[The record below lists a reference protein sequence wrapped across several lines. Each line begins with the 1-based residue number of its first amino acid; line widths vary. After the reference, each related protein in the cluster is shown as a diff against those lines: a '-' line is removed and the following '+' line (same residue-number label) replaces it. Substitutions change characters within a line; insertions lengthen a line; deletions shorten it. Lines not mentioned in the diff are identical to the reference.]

1 MQRRSDQPA
10 VGVNSGRRSAK
21 GIRQSLL
28 AGVATLAVLAAAA
41 SAVAQEPAQDGSTEL
56 KPIVVTGKKES
67 AVGPDATV
75 VASESATGTKTD
87 TPILDTSASVSVVTQ
102 KEMEMRGVDN
112 LQRALSYTAGVL
124 GDEFGSDDRYDYLR
138 IRGFDQTALGT
149 YRDGLPARIPAWF
162 TASRLEPY
170 GLQRVEVLKGST
182 STLFGLNGPGGL
194 VNAITKRPQDEFHAE
209 VYTTFGDEHIET
221 GTDFGGPIGDS
232 DVWSYRFTGKWQDAA
247 NSYDYSNDDRLY
259 IAPALTIKPEEGTSL
274 TILTDYSKRES
285 SLSYGFIDGVDIDL
299 DTFLGEPEF
308 NKFNTEQTDVG
319 YQFEHEFDNGLTFRQ
334 NARYSHIDLDYEQ
347 VYGGTTDPADDR
359 TAFQVYSSGYRF
371 TIDNQLQYDASWQ
384 AFDSKTLLGLDYTYD
399 NTREDIDSGTVPG
412 IDIYD
417 PVYCGRSCITLGPY
431 VDWRVKQKALGI
443 YAQEELTFDDRW
455 ILTLGGRYDHVNTVA
470 DYLDTGL
477 QDDDTAEAFTSRV
490 GLTYKINPE
499 LAVYA
504 NYSESFQPLVTP
516 GANGYSV
523 EGSLKPQEG
532 TQYEVGLK
540 YRPESIDALFTL
552 ALFDLKQTNVPTYVT
567 PTVQRQIGE
576 VQVRGVELEGKM
588 ALNDRLNLTL
598 AYSYWDAEILED
610 GLSGNAGNRPDRVP
624 EHIASAWLDYTI
636 PGDGFRGDL
645 TFGAGV
651 RYVGQTF
658 GDAENTVS
666 VDGYTVV
673 DAAVNYK
680 VTDNLNLAVNVT
692 NLFDRE
698 YQTTCYYGTCYYGDR
713 RKVVGTLKYTW

>member
-1 MQRRSDQPA
+1 MKRRNDQPA
-10 VGVNSGRRSAK
+10 VETGLAGKASDARRK
-21 GIRQSLL
+21 TLL
-28 AGVATLAVLAAAA
+28 AGAATLTLLAAADGTIA
-41 SAVAQEPAQDGSTEL
+41 QDAAQETSTEL
-56 KPIVVTGKKES
+56 KPIVVTGKQQRP
-67 AVGPDATV
+67 VGPDATV
-75 VASESATGTKTD
+75 VATGSATGTKTD
-87 TPILDTSASVSVVTQ
+87 TPIIDTPASVSVVTQ
-102 KEMEMRGVDN
+102 KEMEARGVDSI
-112 LQRALSYTAGVL
+112 QQAVSYTAGVL
-124 GDEFGSDDRYDYLR
+124 VDEFGSDDRYDYLR
-138 IRGFDQTALGT
+138 IRGFDQTALGS

-194 VNAITKRPQDEFHAE
+194 VNSITKRPQDEFHAE

-247 NSYDYSNDDRLY
+247 SNYDYSNDDRLY

-274 TILTDYSKRES
+274 TILTDYSKRDS
-285 SLSYGFIDGVDIDL
+285 SLSYGFFEGVGIDL
-299 DTFLGEPEF
+299 DTFLGEPEY
-308 NKFNTEQTDVG
+308 NKFNTTQTDLG
-319 YQFEHEFDNGLTFRQ
+319 YQFEHAFDNGLTFRQ

-384 AFDSKTLLGLDYTYD
+384 AFDSKTLVGLDYTYD
-399 NTREDIDSGTVPG
+399 NTREDIDIGTAPG

-417 PVYCGRSCITLGPY
+417 PVYCGRSCITVGPY

-443 YAQEELTFDDRW
+443 YAQEQLTFDDRW
-455 ILTLGGRYDHVNTVA
+455 ILTLGGRYDYVNTVA

-477 QDDDTAEAFTSRV
+477 QDDDTEKAFTSRV

-504 NYSESFQPLVTP
+504 NYSESFQPLVAP
-516 GANGYSV
+516 SANGYAV
-523 EGSLKPQEG
+523 DGSLKAQEG
-532 TQYEVGLK
+532 TQYEVGVK
-540 YRPESIDALFTL
+540 YRPESFDALFTL
-552 ALFDLKQTNVPTYVT
+552 AFFDLKQSNVPTYISPVE
-567 PTVQRQIGE
+567 QRQIGE
-576 VQVRGVELEGKM
+576 VRVRGIELEGKM

-598 AYSYWDAEILED
+598 AYSYWDGEILED
-610 GLSGNAGNRPDRVP
+610 GISGNAGNRPDRVP

-636 PGDGFRGDL
+636 PGDGIRGDL
-645 TFGAGV
+645 TLGGGV

-673 DAAVNYK
+673 DASVKYK
-680 VTDNLNLAVNVT
+680 VTDNLSLAVNAT

>member
-1 MQRRSDQPA
+1 MKRRNDQPT
-10 VGVNSGRRSAK
+10 VGARLAGTTSGVRHKALLA
-21 GIRQSLL
+21 GAATLSLL
-28 AGVATLAVLAAAA
+28 AAAGG
-41 SAVAQEPAQDGSTEL
+41 AVAQDATQDTTTEL
-56 KPIVVTGKKES
+56 KPIVVTGKQERPI
-67 AVGPDATV
+67 GPDATV
-75 VASESATGTKTD
+75 VATESATGTKTG
-87 TPILDTSASVSVVTQ
+87 TAIIDTSASVSVVTQ
-102 KEMEMRGVDN
+102 KEMETRGVDSI
-112 LQRALSYTAGVL
+112 QQAVSYTAGVL
-124 GDEFGSDDRYDYLR
+124 VDEFGSDDRYDYLR
-138 IRGFDQTALGT
+138 IRGFDQTALGS

-194 VNAITKRPQDEFHAE
+194 VNSITKRPQDEFHAE

-247 NSYDYSNDDRLY
+247 SNYDYSNDDRLY

-274 TILTDYSKRES
+274 TILTDYSKRDS
-285 SLSYGFIDGVDIDL
+285 SLSYGFFDGVDIDL
-299 DTFLGEPEF
+299 DTFLGEPEY
-308 NKFNTEQTDVG
+308 NKFNTTQTDLG

-384 AFDSKTLLGLDYTYD
+384 AFDSKTLVGLDYTYD
-399 NTREDIDSGTVPG
+399 NTREDIDIGTAPG

-443 YAQEELTFDDRW
+443 YAQEQLTFDDRW
-455 ILTLGGRYDHVNTVA
+455 ILTLGGRYDYVNTVA

-477 QDDDTAEAFTSRV
+477 QDDDTEKAFTSRV

-504 NYSESFQPLVTP
+504 NYSESFQPLVAP
-516 GANGYSV
+516 SANGYALD
-523 EGSLKPQEG
+523 GSLKAQEG
-532 TQYEVGLK
+532 TQYEVGIK
-540 YRPESIDALFTL
+540 YRPESFDALFTL
-552 ALFDLKQTNVPTYVT
+552 AFFDLKQSNVPTYISPVE
-567 PTVQRQIGE
+567 QRQIGE
-576 VQVRGVELEGKM
+576 VRVRGIELEGKM

-598 AYSYWDAEILED
+598 AYSYWDGEILED
-610 GLSGNAGNRPDRVP
+610 GISGNAGNRPDRVP

-636 PGDGFRGDL
+636 PGDGIRGDL
-645 TFGAGV
+645 TLGGGV

-666 VDGYTVV
+666 IDAYTVV
-673 DAAVNYK
+673 DASVKYK
-680 VTDNLNLAVNVT
+680 VTDNLSLAVNAT